1 MTWAPAECTL
11 SVLERP
17 RRAAEFGALFA
28 SALRGLTRP
37 ESGRLVL
44 TLDGTD
50 QVETRVRELVAKEQA
65 CCPMFDFAIGRT
77 EDGALQVEV
86 RVDDRRT
93 GTLDALDAL
102 AARAT
107 EVAGDITA

>member
-11 SVLERP
+11 SIVERP

-28 SALRGLTRP
+28 SALRGLARP
-37 ESGRLVL
+37 EPGRLVL

-50 QVETRVRELVAKEQA
+50 RVEAQVRELVAKEQV
-65 CCPMFDFAIGRT
+65 CCPMFDFAIERT
-77 EDGALQVEV
+77 EDGALLVEV

-93 GTLDALDAL
+93 GTLDAL
-102 AARAT
+102 ARAA
-107 EVAGDITA
+107 EVAGDMTA